1 VNARENENMAEH
13 TPVIVGAVRA
23 PTGKFLGSLSSFTAP
38 ELGAI
43 VIKEVV
49 RRSGIDPND
58 IDEVIMGNVVSA
70 GIGQAPARQATIFAG
85 LPDDTPAFTIN
96 KVCGSGLKAVML
108 AAQAIRAGD
117 AQAFVAG
124 GMESMSNAPYL
135 LPKARTG
142 YRMGNG
148 ELIDAVVRDG
158 LWCAFENIHMG
169 NEAEIIAEKFCVTR
183 QEQDQFALRSQQ
195 KAAEATAAGR
205 FKDEI
210 VPIEVKSKKGVIVVD
225 TDEPIRA
232 DTSLDTLTKLK
243 PAFMEG
249 GTVTAGNAPGLS
261 DGASATV
268 VVDNDFARAHGM
280 TVLARITGYASA
292 AITPRYIFAAPTRAV
307 RRLLERTGLEMHDFD
322 LVEVNE
328 AFAAQALSNGKE
340 LDWDWSRVNVN
351 GGAIALGHPIGS
363 SGSRVLTTLIYELRR
378 RGGGRGLATLCLGGG
393 GAVAMAVEV

>member
-1 VNARENENMAEH
+1 MSEH
-13 TPVIVGAVRA
+13 TPVIVGAVRT
-23 PTGKFLGSLSSFTAP
+23 PTGRFLGNLASFTAP
-38 ELGAI
+38 QLGAI

-49 RRSGIDPND
+49 RRSGISPNT

-70 GIGQAPARQATIFAG
+70 GIGQAPARQAAVHAG
-85 LPDDTPAFTIN
+85 LPDDIPAFTVN

-135 LPKARTG
+135 LAKARTG

-148 ELIDAVVRDG
+148 ELIDAVVNDG

-169 NEAEIIAEKFCVTR
+169 NEAEIIAEKFAVTR
-183 QEQDQFALRSQQ
+183 DEQDHFALQSHQR
-195 KAAEATAAGR
+195 AAAATACGR

-210 VPIEVKSKKGVIVVD
+210 VPIEVKQKKDSIIVD

-232 DTSLDTLTKLK
+232 DTTLDVLAKLK
-243 PAFMEG
+243 PAFQQG

-261 DGASATV
+261 DGASATI
-268 VVDNDFARAHGM
+268 VVDQAFANANSLSILAH
-280 TVLARITGYASA
+280 ITGYASA

-307 RRLLERTGLEMHDFD
+307 NRLLERTGLKIDDFD
-322 LVEVNE
+322 LIEVNE
-328 AFAAQALSNGKE
+328 AFAAQTLANGRE

-393 GAVAMAVEV
+393 GAVAMSIEV

>member
-1 VNARENENMAEH
+1 MSEH
-13 TPVIVGAVRA
+13 TPVIVAAVRA
-23 PTGKFLGSLSSFTAP
+23 PTGKFLGSLSSFSAP
-38 ELGAI
+38 QLGAI
-43 VIKEVV
+43 VIKEAV
-49 RRSGIDPND
+49 RRTGIAPDAL
-58 IDEVIMGNVVSA
+58 DEVIMGNVVSA
-70 GIGQAPARQATIFAG
+70 GIGQAPARQAAIHAG
-85 LPDDTPAFTIN
+85 LPDDIPAFTVN

-135 LPKARTG
+135 LTKARAG
-142 YRMGNG
+142 YRMGNA
-148 ELIDAVVRDG
+148 EMIDAVVHDG

-169 NEAEIIAEKFCVTR
+169 NEAEIIAEKFGVTR
-183 QEQDQFALRSQQ
+183 EEQDRFSLQSHQR
-195 KAAEATAAGR
+195 AAAATAAGR

-210 VPIEVKSKKGVIVVD
+210 IPVEVKQKKGTVLVD
-225 TDEPIRA
+225 TDEPIRG
-232 DTSLDTLTKLK
+232 DSTLDALAKLM
-243 PAFMEG
+243 PVFQQG

-268 VVDNDFARAHGM
+268 VTDRDFAQAHHLPI
-280 TVLARITGYASA
+280 LARITGYASA

-307 RRLLERTGLEMHDFD
+307 RRLLVITGLKISDFD
-322 LVEVNE
+322 LIEVNE
-328 AFAAQALSNGKE
+328 AFAAQTLANGKE

-393 GAVAMAVEV
+393 GAVAMSVEV